1 MKNRFAWYLDAED
14 PNPRSFWD
22 AAVMSVDANV
32 LLDLYR
38 YHADTRDRILE
49 AISYFGERVWLS
61 DQAATEFFRHRKGV
75 IVSSNTT
82 FGDAGATIDKLAKA
96 LDEARD
102 KLRGQRLVPRSLADR
117 LDEAVSATIN
127 QARNEIGAARAA
139 HPNYLREDPLLERLL
154 TIFHGRVGAAYDAA
168 RLAATIK
175 TAEVR
180 FRAKVPPGYMDEK
193 TKEGDQRY
201 GDYVLWSQLM
211 DQAKAAS
218 TPMIFVTSEKK
229 EDWWEQKGHQ
239 TLGPRLELLEEF
251 SRETGQRIHVYRT
264 ERFLELHAE
273 RAGSQLNERVVEE
286 IREVDARRWRVQAPA
301 VLLIEQAALVARPD
315 ENRGTLEIELL
326 REVRMATA
334 SGRLEPRMAGVP
346 DVAATLTSAPSG
358 CPRLDVRGAT
368 GTVFDFNVHL
378 KPLEREAVLPI
389 GRYLI
394 EYGCTHWGDDEAEA
408 G

>member
-1 MKNRFAWYLDAED
+1 MRNSFAWYLDADAAD
-14 PNPRSFWD
+14 PLPFWD
-22 AAVMSVDANV
+22 AAVVSVDANV

-49 AISYFGERVWLS
+49 AISSFGERVWLPN
-61 DQAATEFFRHRKGV
+61 QAGAEFFRNRKNV

-82 FGDAGATIDKLAKA
+82 FGDAGAAVDKLAKA
-96 LDEARD
+96 LVEARD
-102 KLRGQRLVPRSLADR
+102 KLRGQRLVPRTLADA
-117 LDEAVSATIN
+117 LDTAVSTAVN
-127 QARNEIGAARAA
+127 KARGEIDAARSA
-139 HPNYLREDPLLERLL
+139 HPDYLREDPLLERLL
-154 TIFHGRVGAAYDAA
+154 TIFDGRVGAAYDAT
-168 RLAATIK
+168 RLTATIK
-175 TAEVR
+175 AAEGR
-180 FRAKVPPGYMDEK
+180 FKAKVPPGYMDDDE
-193 TKEGDQRY
+193 KEGDRRY

-229 EDWWEQKGHQ
+229 EDWWEQKGHL

-264 ERFLELHAE
+264 ERFLELHAA
-273 RAGSQLNERVVEE
+273 RAGSKLNERVVEE
-286 IREVDARRWRVQAPA
+286 IREVDARRGRLQPPA
-301 VLLIEQAALVARPD
+301 VSLIEQVASVARPN
-315 ENRGTLEIELL
+315 ENSGTLEIELL
-326 REVRMATA
+326 REVRTATG

-346 DVAATLTSAPSG
+346 DVAATVTSAPSG

-378 KPLEREAVLPI
+378 RPLERGALLPV

-394 EYGCTHWGDDEAEA
+394 EYGCTHYTDDEAEA
-408 G
+408 D

>member
-1 MKNRFAWYLDAED
+1 MRDRFAWYLDAHAAD
-14 PNPRSFWD
+14 PGSLWD
-22 AAVMSVDANV
+22 TAFVSVDANV

-49 AISYFGERVWLS
+49 AISSFGDRVWLA
-61 DQAATEFFRHRKGV
+61 DQAATEFFRNRKGV

-82 FGDAGATIDKLAKA
+82 FGDASAAVDKLAKA
-96 LDEARD
+96 LVEARD
-102 KLRGQRLVPRSLADR
+102 RLRGQRLVPRSLADK
-117 LDEAVSATIN
+117 LDAAVSAAVDE
-127 QARNEIGAARAA
+127 ARAKIDAARAV
-139 HPNYLREDPLLERLL
+139 HPDYLGEDPLLERLL
-154 TIFHGRVGAAYDAA
+154 AIFNGRVGAAFDAA
-168 RLAATIK
+168 RHAATIK
-175 TAEVR
+175 TAEGR
-180 FRAKVPPGYMDEK
+180 FKAKVPPGYMDEDS
-193 TKEGDQRY
+193 KEGDRRY

-211 DQAKAAS
+211 EHAKVAS
-218 TPMIFVTSEKK
+218 APMIFVTSEKK
-229 EDWWEQKGHQ
+229 EDWWEQKGHL

-264 ERFLELHAE
+264 ERFLEFHAA

-286 IREVDARRWRVQAPA
+286 IREVDARRLRVQAPA
-301 VLLIEQAALVARPD
+301 VRLIDQATLVAHPD

-326 REVRMATA
+326 REVRTATA

-358 CPRLDVRGAT
+358 CPPLDVRGGT

-378 KPLEREAVLPI
+378 KPLERQGVLPV

-394 EYGCTHWGDDEAEA
+394 EYGCTHFPDNETEA

>member
-1 MKNRFAWYLDAED
+1 MRNRFAWYLDADAVD
-14 PNPRSFWD
+14 PSSFWD
-22 AAVMSVDANV
+22 AAVVSVDANV

-49 AISYFGERVWLS
+49 AISSFGERVWLS
-61 DQAATEFFRHRKGV
+61 DQAATEFFRNRKGV

-82 FGDAGATIDKLAKA
+82 FGDASAAVDKLSKA
-96 LDEARD
+96 LIEARD
-102 KLRGQRLVPRSLADR
+102 KLRGQRLVPRSLADG
-117 LDEAVSATIN
+117 LDAAVSTAVN
-127 QARNEIGAARAA
+127 EARREIDAARAA
-139 HPNYLREDPLLERLL
+139 HPDYLREDPLLERLL
-154 TIFHGRVGAAYDAA
+154 AIFDERVGAAYDAT

-175 TAEVR
+175 TAESR
-180 FRAKVPPGYMDEK
+180 FKAKVPPGYMDED
-193 TKEGDQRY
+193 TKEGDRRY

-218 TPMIFVTSEKK
+218 TPVIFVTSEKK
-229 EDWWEQKGHQ
+229 EDWWEQKGHL

-264 ERFLELHAE
+264 ERFLELHAA
-273 RAGSQLNERVVEE
+273 RAGSKLNEHVVEE
-286 IREVDARRWRVQAPA
+286 IREVDARRGRLQAPA
-301 VLLIEQAALVARPD
+301 VSLIEQVALVARSD

-346 DVAATLTSAPSG
+346 DVAATVTSAPSG

-368 GTVFDFNVHL
+368 GTLFDFNVHL
-378 KPLEREAVLPI
+378 KPLEREALLPV

-394 EYGCTHWGDDEAEA
+394 EYGCTHWMADEAET